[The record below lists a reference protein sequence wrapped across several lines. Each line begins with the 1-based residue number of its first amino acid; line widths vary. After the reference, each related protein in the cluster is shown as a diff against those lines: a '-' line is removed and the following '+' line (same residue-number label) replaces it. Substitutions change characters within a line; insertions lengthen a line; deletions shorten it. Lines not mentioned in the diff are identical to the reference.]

1 MTRDEYQRNAV
12 ECMHLAAQIE
22 DPKDKLQLLLM
33 ARAWLKLAE
42 YGFVFDGLARI
53 VGVAAQ
59 TEAPKEE

>member
-1 MTRDEYQRNAV
+1 MTRDEYRRNAV

-33 ARAWLKLAE
+33 ARAWLKLAD
-42 YGFVFDGLARI
+42 YGFMFDDMAKI
-53 VGVAAQ
+53 VAAQ